1 MADQREL
8 DINKDGVITSGRFA
22 GQHVSSLAQYTESL
36 ERELTSD
43 SRAQP
48 QTGDARQ
55 ADAPQPASPQERLAA
70 HSGTRLAS
78 VSDAASQ
85 RLELD
90 DEAEFSSQLG
100 ELGVDYTKEWKA
112 KVDQVKQGMNDQM
125 RVSKGVHKMIYTQL
139 KTQEPDTFAKLHGTG
154 QAEAV
159 PTEEAEEEE
168 TVTAAEVQEEIK
180 AAEPVKVSPKPVTP
194 GSVSPTPA
202 ARTTQKK
209 KEAKVPLQATN
220 KVERLASE
228 WGMTTEEYLKR
239 VHTRGVTQ
247 DDIDRESVTRA
258 ERPGRIKSVFDRST
272 ATS

>member
-1 MADQREL
+1 
-8 DINKDGVITSGRFA
+8 FA
-22 GQHVSSLAQYTESL
+22 RLHAAAQTE
-36 ERELTSD
+36 
-43 SRAQP
+43 
-48 QTGDARQ
+48 
-55 ADAPQPASPQERLAA
+55 APPVE
-70 HSGTRLAS
+70 
-78 VSDAASQ
+78 
-85 RLELD
+85 
-90 DEAEFSSQLG
+90 
-100 ELGVDYTKEWKA
+100 
-112 KVDQVKQGMNDQM
+112 
-125 RVSKGVHKMIYTQL
+125 
-139 KTQEPDTFAKLHGTG
+139 
-154 QAEAV
+154 
-159 PTEEAEEEE
+159 EEEE
-168 TVTAAEVQEEIK
+168 TVTAAEVQEEIR
-180 AAEPVKVSPKPVTP
+180 AEEPVKVAPKPVTP